1 MNEDLRVPK
10 EAKDSLDQLECQDH
24 QEQKEAEVYLDR
36 KENKE
41 DQVLLE
47 ALVSLAEL
55 AYLA

>member
-1 MNEDLRVPK
+1 VDLLVRK
-10 EAKDSLDQLECQDH
+10 EAKALLVLWACLVH
-24 QEQKEAEVYLDR
+24 QEQKEAEVCLDP

-47 ALVSLAEL
+47 ALASLAEL

>member
-1 MNEDLRVPK
+1 MDLLAHK
-10 EAKDSLDQLECQDH
+10 EAKALLVLWACLVH
-24 QEQKEAEVYLDR
+24 QEQKEAEVYLDP

-41 DQVLLE
+41 DQVLPV

>member
-1 MNEDLRVPK
+1 VGLLVRK
-10 EAKDSLDQLECQDH
+10 EAKALLVLWACPVH
-24 QEQKEAEVYLDR
+24 QEQKEAEVCLDP

-55 AYLA
+55 AYLV